1 MEDSKEIENHL
12 GIKFNNPELLEQAF
26 IHRSYLN
33 EHEFPLGHN
42 ERLEFL
48 GDAVLEIIV
57 SEYLYIKYPEK
68 PEGELTALR
77 AALVRRE
84 TLYDIANQLEFY
96 KYLKLSKGETKN
108 AANQIAILADTVEAL
123 IGAIYLDLGITV
135 VKKFIEQH
143 IILKIDQI
151 IQTQTYID
159 AKSRLQ
165 ELAQEKDGV
174 TPIYKVADASGPDH
188 NKTFKIAVFI
198 GDKEWGRGN
207 GNSKQAAEMAAATD
221 ALEKYIK

>member
-96 KYLKLSKGETKN
+96 KYLKLSKGEAKN